1 MIYPMPSRRLVLLPF
16 ILLPFLLY
24 AQTGDRDNYLT
35 FRDTVDIR
43 LVKSKLYIQHEMA
56 PGQTLFGLSRFYG
69 LELDELLYYNPVYK
83 ASGPQVGDTV
93 AVPIPRNSIQDYW
106 YPGYKRWK
114 GAPLMY
120 TVRKGETLF
129 QISRRHFNLPLDS
142 LVAYNKLKGT
152 DVQPGVRL
160 FVGWLSTKGVADS
173 VRTFSGHPLWEE
185 SYRMR
190 SRYLRLRKV
199 AKEQEEQGFASR
211 IFSDMP
217 GEDLVV
223 LHDRGEI
230 NEILALK
237 NPLNNR
243 IVFARVIGRI
253 PPGTYP
259 PGTVLV
265 ASEPVVRLL
274 AVKDQRFF
282 VRVKYL
288 IR

>member
-1 MIYPMPSRRLVLLPF
+1 MMHPMTVRRFVLLIFTLFPC
-16 ILLPFLLY
+16 LLP

-35 FRDTVDIR
+35 FRDSIDVR
-43 LVKSKLYIQHEMA
+43 VEKSKLYILHQMA

-69 LELDELLYYNPVYK
+69 LELDELLYYNPEYK
-83 ASGPQVGDTV
+83 SVGPQIGDTL
-93 AVPIPRNSIQDYW
+93 AVPIPRKSILSYW
-106 YPGYKRWK
+106 YPGFKRWK

-142 LVAYNKLKGT
+142 LLAYNKLKSA
-152 DVQPGVRL
+152 DVQPGTRL
-160 FVGWLSTKGVADS
+160 FVGWLSTKGIADS

-190 SRYLRLRKV
+190 SHYLRLRKV
-199 AKEQEEQGFASR
+199 ATEHEEQGFASR
-211 IFSDMP
+211 ISSDMP
-217 GEDLVV
+217 GDDLVV
-223 LHDRGEI
+223 LHDHGEI

-253 PPGTYP
+253 PQGTYP

-265 ASEPVVRLL
+265 ASEPVVKLL

>member
-1 MIYPMPSRRLVLLPF
+1 MIHPMTLRRFTLLLFALLP
-16 ILLPFLLY
+16 ILLY

-35 FRDTVDIR
+35 FRDSIDIR
-43 LVKSKLYIQHEMA
+43 VEKSRVYIQHQMA

-69 LELDELLYYNPVYK
+69 LELDELLYYNPAYK
-83 ASGPQVGDTV
+83 ANGPQIGDTL
-93 AVPIPRNSIQDYW
+93 AVPLPRKSILAYW

-129 QISRRHFNLPLDS
+129 QISRRHFNIPLDS
-142 LVAYNKLKGT
+142 LVAYNKLKSM

-173 VRTFSGHPLWEE
+173 IRTFSGHPLWEE

-199 AKEQEEQGFASR
+199 ANEIEEQGFASR
-211 IFSDMP
+211 IFSDMS

-223 LHDRGEI
+223 LHDHSEI

-282 VRVKYL
+282 VRIKYL

>member
-1 MIYPMPSRRLVLLPF
+1 MTIRRFVLLIF
-16 ILLPFLLY
+16 SLLPVLLI

-35 FRDTVDIR
+35 FRDTVDVQIE
-43 LVKSKLYIQHEMA
+43 KSRLYIQHHMA

-69 LELDELLYYNPVYK
+69 LELDELLYYNPAFK
-83 ASGPQVGDTV
+83 TTGPQIGDTLSI
-93 AVPIPRNSIQDYW
+93 PIPRKSILSYW

-142 LVAYNKLKGT
+142 LVEYNKLKDT
-152 DVQPGVRL
+152 DVQPGTRL

-173 VRTFSGHPLWEE
+173 VRTFFGHPLWEE
-185 SYRMR
+185 SYRLR
-190 SRYLRLRKV
+190 TRYLRLRKV
-199 AKEQEEQGFASR
+199 ANELEEQGFASR
-211 IFSDMP
+211 IYSDMSV
-217 GEDLVV
+217 EDLVV
-223 LHDRGEI
+223 LHDRAEI

-265 ASEPVVRLL
+265 ASEPVVKLL